1 MAEGR
6 WIMALLGFKASAGS
20 LVSDDI
26 LVDIP
31 FCRSC
36 TNSYD
41 CREQH
46 NYATF
51 DLKNTYLQWRS
62 RDTQQRIT
70 LTYGTPLNHATSL
83 YLHNNLESGL
93 NHKARLARSFLHD
106 RLLIVLEGFDIFHQL
121 KNITHVMTS
130 DVITNTRTNVIPSYA
145 IICGVYRLNYKKVSN
160 KDKVHWF

>member
-1 MAEGR
+1 
-6 WIMALLGFKASAGS
+6 MALLGFKASAGS

-41 CREQH
+41 SREQR

-51 DLKNTYLQWRS
+51 DLKNTYL
-62 RDTQQRIT
+62 
-70 LTYGTPLNHATSL
+70 NHATFL

-130 DVITNTRTNVIPSYA
+130 DVITNTRTNVIPPYA
-145 IICGVYRLNYKKVSN
+145 MICGVYRLN
-160 KDKVHWF
+160 

>member
-1 MAEGR
+1 
-6 WIMALLGFKASAGS
+6 MALLGFKASAGS

-41 CREQH
+41 SREQH

-121 KNITHVMTS
+121 KKHHACDDLGCHHQHPHQRDTILRHNLRSV
-130 DVITNTRTNVIPSYA
+130 
-145 IICGVYRLNYKKVSN
+145 
-160 KDKVHWF
+160 